1 MPIQLKPVTFEALDD
16 LKRFLPAQGT
26 GDCNLSV
33 ASLIARA
40 QERETHYAIV
50 NDTLVIRWRAAA
62 DEPFVWLLPI
72 GCDCCPCVLEEMEF
86 WSEKKGEPLRLFGNL
101 TELVPAVEK
110 VLPYRTLS
118 MTTKTAWWDYLYRRN
133 DIKSLL
139 GRKLH

>member
-62 DEPFVWLLPI
+62 DEPFVRTGSQYPSSLRPALWWRS
-72 GCDCCPCVLEEMEF
+72 GC
-86 WSEKKGEPLRLFGNL
+86 LRHRYSRGRN
-101 TELVPAVEK
+101 
-110 VLPYRTLS
+110 RMLS
-118 MTTKTAWWDYLYRRN
+118 
-133 DIKSLL
+133 
-139 GRKLH
+139 